1 LIFLTGGTPVVAKPV
16 CFLIRLFY
24 RILLALAYRIE
35 ALLPISF
42 PTGWRLLGLLSAVL
56 LAYVLTTFFFRKK
69 QSAVAL
75 SIAVAFSILVI
86 GQYTYR
92 MTEKN
97 CFLVTILGEKKQMVV
112 VVSYQNRTDVID
124 ITGNHRN
131 PELVAAYTTEQGIRR
146 LNALCLTKHAQQM
159 RVAYPETANL
169 EIQQAIVP
177 TDCVLS
183 ENTTIAGVT
192 PLQLDEFVLTD
203 PAFSITWQEDMLSIV
218 YGTMAFCIGT
228 SMTEIPQGEWQA
240 VICTSWNPKT
250 DSAPDFLYLKET
262 SIQLRV
268 TQSGTWS
275 LTELR

>member
-1 LIFLTGGTPVVAKPV
+1 
-16 CFLIRLFY
+16 
-24 RILLALAYRIE
+24 
-35 ALLPISF
+35 
-42 PTGWRLLGLLSAVL
+42 
-56 LAYVLTTFFFRKK
+56 
-69 QSAVAL
+69 
-75 SIAVAFSILVI
+75 
-86 GQYTYR
+86 